1 MARERPKNSAGFGDL
16 VGQSAPMQRLYRMIA
31 RVACGKHP
39 VLLVGEH
46 GAGKSAVAR
55 AIHAHGAF
63 PQRPFQVVDCASAGA
78 ALAQSDLF
86 GLEASRSKDSLPAA
100 QAGTLFLREVWA
112 MPPALQAR
120 LVRALQEQAIRVV
133 DSARVHAGEARII
146 AGSSRDLDLAVHQ
159 GTFRRDLYTRL
170 NVVSLQIPALRERRE
185 DIALLA
191 EYFLANMAA
200 SKATHH
206 SFSPEAIH
214 ALMNHDWPGNVAEL
228 KDCLEHA
235 VAACPGSVVRIEDL
249 PLKAQRPEPA
259 SGSNTPSAEGSRILP
274 LAEVEKQTILRALE
288 RLNGDKV
295 MTARVLGIG
304 KTTLYRKL
312 KEYGM
317 SGPWMSRPA
326 PNR

>member
-1 MARERPKNSAGFGDL
+1 MARERPKNSAAFGDL
-16 VGQSAPMQRLYRMIA
+16 AGQSAPMQRLYRMIA
-31 RVACGKHP
+31 RVACGRHP
-39 VLLVGEH
+39 VLLLGEH

-78 ALAQSDLF
+78 AQTESDLF
-86 GLEASRSKDSLPAA
+86 GLEVNRTKDSPPAA
-100 QAGTLFLREVWA
+100 PAGTLFLREVWA
-112 MPPALQAR
+112 MPPAMQAR

-133 DSARVHAGEARII
+133 DGGRVLPAEARII
-146 AGSSRDLDLAVHQ
+146 AGSSRDLDLAVQQ

-170 NVVSLQIPALRERRE
+170 NVVSLQIPALRDRRE
-185 DIALLA
+185 DIASLV
-191 EYFLANMAA
+191 EYFLAKMA
-200 SKATHH
+200 STKGTRH
-206 SFSPEAIH
+206 SMSAEAMQ

-235 VAACPGSVVRIEDL
+235 VAACPGPVVRIEDL
-249 PLKAQRPEPA
+249 PLKAQHPDPA
-259 SGSNTPSAEGSRILP
+259 SGSNASSAEGSRILP

-312 KEYGM
+312 KEYGI
-317 SGPWMSRPA
+317 SGPWISRPA